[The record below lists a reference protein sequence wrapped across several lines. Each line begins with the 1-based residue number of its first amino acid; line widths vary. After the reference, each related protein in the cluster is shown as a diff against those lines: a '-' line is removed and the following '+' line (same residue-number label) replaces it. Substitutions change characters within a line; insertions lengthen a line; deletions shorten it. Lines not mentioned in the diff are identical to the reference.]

1 MRLLLFLILFLPAN
15 LFACYR
21 VMYAE
26 LTEPPVIPPLII
38 HLQKMFPTGRS
49 QQVSFFQRIDHI
61 LNSNEPL
68 SLRLQAIRAL
78 VKKDSTKKLPLSC
91 IPAELREQII
101 VQEDLMSEYY
111 EDFAWCL
118 KRGLEGAYRVPD
130 DACMFDILNNFAVQK
145 QTNFYFLETLRLI
158 QQLTKQ
164 WFDRGFSEYG
174 HVFNTVGEELLAK
187 SVRSGN
193 YYFVE
198 WLLKFGVNPNY
209 SNGDGSMIERAIK
222 EDKPEIIKLLVAHG
236 ASVSKTSDRYNRE
249 KSGPLWVACNYEKY
263 KCATWL
269 ISMGANVN
277 ELDNQNC
284 SILMKI
290 ARNGHEDGVKL
301 LLQNGAEVNLKDK
314 SGRTAVFAASGYR
327 YSNAA
332 NVELLLN
339 HGAEINARDLQL
351 QTPLMHASK
360 EGNSAGVKL
369 LLLSGADSNAKDS
382 NGENALFYAVSSFD
396 ENRILPILKTL
407 RMHRTDINSR
417 NNQGMHVLDR
427 ALKRYKNRRDYGE
440 STEKSEKIINYLLS
454 EKPKLS
460 FSTRCA
466 VFYHLNRKKIWAS
479 AFCASVSIG
488 AYFYKNKSK

>member
-1 MRLLLFLILFLPAN
+1 
-15 LFACYR
+15 
-21 VMYAE
+21 MYAE
-26 LTEPPVIPPLII
+26 LTEPSVVPPLII

-49 QQVSFFQRIDHI
+49 QQVSFFQRIDHM
-61 LNSNEPL
+61 LHNKEPL
-68 SLRLQAIRAL
+68 SLRLQAILAV
-78 VKKDSTKKLPLSC
+78 VKKDSTKNLPLSC
-91 IPAELREQII
+91 VPAELREQII
-101 VQEDLMSEYY
+101 VQEDLMNEYY

-118 KRGLEGAYRVPD
+118 KRGLEGAYRVPNA
-130 DACMFDILNNFAVQK
+130 ACMFDILNNFAVQK
-145 QTNFYFLETLRLI
+145 QTNFYFLETLRLV
-158 QQLTKQ
+158 QQLTKE

-174 HVFNTVGEELLAK
+174 HVFHTVGEELLAK
-187 SVRSGN
+187 SVKSGN

-209 SNGDGSMIERAIK
+209 SDGDGSMIERAIWN
-222 EDKPEIIKLLVAHG
+222 DRLDIIQLFVAHG
-236 ASVSKTSDRYNRE
+236 ASVSKSSDRHHHGKN
-249 KSGPLWVACNYEKY
+249 GPLWVACNNEKY
-263 KCATWL
+263 KCAAWL

-284 SILMKI
+284 SILMKN
-290 ARNGHEDGVKL
+290 ARNGYEDGVKL

-314 SGRTAVFAASGYR
+314 GGRTALFAASGYR
-327 YSNAA
+327 YSNPS

-339 HGAEINARDLQL
+339 HGAEIDARDLQL

-396 ENRILPILKTL
+396 ENRILSIIKTL
-407 RMHRTDINSR
+407 RMHRADINSR
-417 NNQGMHVLDR
+417 NNQGMHVVDC
-427 ALKRYKNRRDYGE
+427 ALKRYKDKREYGS
-440 STEKSEKIINYLLS
+440 STEESEKVIKYLMS

-460 FSTRCA
+460 FTTRCV

-479 AFCASVSIG
+479 AFCASGIIG